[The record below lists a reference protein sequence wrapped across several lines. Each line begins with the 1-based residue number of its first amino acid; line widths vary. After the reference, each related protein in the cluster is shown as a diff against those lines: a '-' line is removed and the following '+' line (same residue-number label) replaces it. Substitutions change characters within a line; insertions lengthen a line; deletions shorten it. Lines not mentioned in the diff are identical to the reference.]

1 MRLIVNKIVVPS
13 MIFFPRGGKALPSPL
28 IRASIGPMEQSFP
41 RSRFAPGSTGH
52 LVLALW
58 AWAIWSC
65 AEYWRGN
72 PNYSY
77 GWLVPVLGLVFFLR
91 RAAGVGGST
100 ARDVS
105 QPALGWVVGAGLAT
119 MAGVFALEF
128 SRTQV
133 WHFVVVIWLIA
144 MLPVAATLWLLR
156 RQRSPLFT
164 AAVFPLLFFL
174 TAVPWP
180 PRIEVPVTASLIQ
193 MVAAVTTEIL
203 HWLGIEAEAVGGAIS
218 LRTGLVGITEAC
230 SGIRSLQSGIMFGL
244 AMGEWFLLRPL
255 RRLLLLAIAIGLAVI
270 TNLARTLILSLLA
283 ERDGTAAVE
292 HYHDLTG
299 NLVVTLMV
307 IGIWLAGRLL
317 RERPAVPF
325 EFSFSAIRP
334 LLNVRSLRTF
344 ASVVLVAGM
353 IGLVAA
359 RIAAARI
366 DAQDRTQTTA
376 FFSVRDDAQVQP
388 VALPRDVLRELN
400 PTSGEFFRTKGGTA
414 DCFHF
419 FWKPSPWNRFVLVHR
434 PDVCMPG
441 VGWQQIGA
449 AQPLTVRFGD
459 RRVRFYAFRFRH
471 LQTQALEI
479 WGVWRNGDAVSIGY
493 RPEQVLTDGAA
504 ADELQLR
511 GKRRSA
517 TEIVAC
523 SVISTDGT
531 PPDLENA
538 VAILASVFQYQ
549 PTR

>member
-1 MRLIVNKIVVPS
+1 MRLTVNKIVVPP
-13 MIFFPRGGKALPSPL
+13 MNFFREAAKALPSSP
-28 IRASIGPMEQSFP
+28 IRASIRPMDQPLS
-41 RSRFAPGSTGH
+41 RSRLSLGPSSW
-52 LVLALW
+52 LLLSLW
-58 AWAIWSC
+58 TWAIWSC

-77 GWLVPVLGLVFFLR
+77 GWLVPLLALVFFLR
-91 RAAGVGGST
+91 RAATVVDRVE
-100 ARDVS
+100 RDVS
-105 QPALGWVVGAGLAT
+105 QPALGWAICAGLAT
-119 MAGVFALEF
+119 AAAVFVLEF

-144 MLPVAATLWLLR
+144 ILPIAATLGLLR
-156 RQRSPLFT
+156 RQRSPLL
-164 AAVFPLLFFL
+164 AAALFPLLFFL

-203 HWLGIEAEAVGGAIS
+203 HWLGIEAEAVGGAIAM
-218 LRTGLVGITEAC
+218 RTGMVGITEAC

-255 RRLLLLAIAIGLAVI
+255 RRIWLLAIAIGLAVI

-292 HYHDLTG
+292 RFHDLTG

-307 IGIWLAGRLL
+307 VGIWLGGRLL
-317 RERPAVPF
+317 REGPAIPF
-325 EFSFSAIRP
+325 EFSFSALRP
-334 LLNVRSLRTF
+334 FLNVRSLRTF
-344 ASVVLVAGM
+344 ASVVLVAGI

-359 RIAAARI
+359 RIATARI
-366 DAQDRTQTTA
+366 DAHDRTQTA
-376 FFSVRDDAQVQP
+376 PFFSLRTDAQVQNVP
-388 VALPRDVLRELN
+388 LPRDVLQELN
-400 PTSGEFFRTKGGTA
+400 PTSGEFFRTKTGSA

-441 VGWQQIGA
+441 VGWEQVGT
-449 AQPLTVRFGD
+449 PEPVTVPFGD
-459 RRVRFYAFRFRH
+459 RRVRFYAFRFRR

-479 WGVWRNGDAVSIGY
+479 WGVWRNGNAVSIGY
-493 RPEQVLTDGAA
+493 RPEQVLTDGTVP
-504 ADELQLR
+504 DDLQLR

-523 SVISTDGT
+523 SLMSTDGT
-531 PPDLENA
+531 PPDLEKA